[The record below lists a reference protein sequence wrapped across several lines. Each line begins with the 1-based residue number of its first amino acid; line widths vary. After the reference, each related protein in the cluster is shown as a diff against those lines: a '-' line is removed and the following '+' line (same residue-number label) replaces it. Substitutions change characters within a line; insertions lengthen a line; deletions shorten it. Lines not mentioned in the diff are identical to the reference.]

1 MQPSPLKHYWLVIL
15 VTTMVT
21 FLASVALTVSQ
32 PMEYRTRFTV
42 LVLEKNQ
49 NLDGYAA
56 AKAAERLSQSL
67 GQAITTAAFA
77 DSVYNQIKDNPALQG
92 NPLLSADAEVRQA
105 AWRKE
110 VTTAVRADV
119 GQVTVSIYQKDRAQA
134 ALLGT
139 AVSIATVGLGGEY
152 LSSGN
157 STVLKIVDY
166 PLTSKAPERPNI
178 FLNLAA
184 GALVGLAG
192 SMVIILL
199 FASRPIPPSYG
210 GPIVA
215 PVTPPL
221 LSPVRP
227 MTQMTP
233 MTATQSEVSHRLHI
247 PPTPPT
253 STPTPQSPL
262 PPAPSTPTEPSPS
275 TPTNLPVA
283 DEWVMP

>member
-119 GQVTVSIYQKDRAQA
+119 GQVTVSIYQKDRSQA

-199 FASRPIPPSYG
+199 FASRPLPPSYS

-227 MTQMTP
+227 MP
-233 MTATQSEVSHRLHI
+233 VAQSEVSHRLHI
-247 PPTPPT
+247 PPTLPT
-253 STPTPQSPL
+253 STPPPQSPV
-262 PPAPSTPTEPSPS
+262 PPAPSIPTEPSPS